1 MPLRPSFPELGALD
15 LFVSVVGHGSVS
27 QAARLHQISQPSAS
41 SRIRHLERQLGVVL
55 LDRSPTGSVPT
66 REGVLV
72 AGWAEDLLRA
82 ARSLDAGIMALQ
94 ADAGGRL
101 RISASFTI
109 AEYLLPPWLEAFLR
123 ERPADSVSLEV
134 ANSTEVIE
142 KVASGAVDLGF
153 VETPD
158 EVPGMRE
165 QVVATDRLVVVV
177 APSHPWA
184 EAAAISLQTFAAT
197 TLILRESG
205 SGTRRAL
212 EDELER
218 LGHGPPPSVLEL
230 GSTSAVRAAVSG
242 GSSPTVISEL
252 AVASDIDAG
261 RLVSVDVIDLDIQRR
276 LRAIR
281 SSAMGGPDLATDLLA
296 ELPSL

>member
-15 LFVSVVGHGSVS
+15 LFVSVVGNGSLS

-66 REGVLV
+66 KEGVLV
-72 AGWAEDLLRA
+72 AGWAEDLLRSA
-82 ARSLDAGIMALQ
+82 HSLDAGIQALR
-94 ADAGGRL
+94 AEAGGRL
-101 RISASFTI
+101 RICASFTI
-109 AEYLLPPWLEAFLR
+109 AEYLLPPWLETFLR
-123 ERPADSVSLEV
+123 DRPADSVSLEV
-134 ANSTEVIE
+134 ANSSEVIE
-142 KVASGAVDLGF
+142 KVLAGAVDLGF

-158 EVPGMRE
+158 NTRGLRE

-184 EAAAISLQTFAAT
+184 DASTISLQTFAAT
-197 TLILRESG
+197 TLILREKG

-212 EDELER
+212 EDELAR
-218 LGHGPPPSVLEL
+218 HGHEPPASVLEL
-230 GSTSAVRAAVSG
+230 GSTSTVRAAVTG
-242 GSSPTVISEL
+242 GSSPTVVSEL

-261 RLVSVDVIDLDIQRR
+261 RLVSVEVTDLDIRRR

-281 SSAMGGPDLATDLLA
+281 TGGSGGPDLAADLLG